1 MKPILKFAIFFFL
14 GGVLTLISCKKETPV
29 STVVTQPLPPPPP
42 PPNHSPGLLQSPLPP
57 FLPVH
62 DSLSGREFL
71 YNNLVWETWGDPYI
85 EVELPNSHLFLNRG
99 IEVFI
104 DSSST
109 LVNVPFYTVEYG
121 YETVFQF
128 PANNGYVY
136 DNNYFDSVFLFAIAA
151 NKNQLIGKKVSV
163 MVKVL

>member
-1 MKPILKFAIFFFL
+1 MKPILKFAVFFFL
-14 GGVLTLISCKKETPV
+14 SGMLTLISCKKETPV
-29 STVVTQPLPPPPP
+29 STVVTQPPPPPP
-42 PPNHSPGLLQSPLPP
+42 PPPPGSLRPPLPP
-57 FLPVH
+57 FPPVH

-85 EVELPNSHLFLNRG
+85 EVEIPDSHLFLNRG

-104 DSSST
+104 DSSLT
-109 LVNVPFYTVEYG
+109 WVNVPFYTVEYG

-128 PANNGYVY
+128 PVNKGYLY

-163 MVKVL
+163 RVKVL